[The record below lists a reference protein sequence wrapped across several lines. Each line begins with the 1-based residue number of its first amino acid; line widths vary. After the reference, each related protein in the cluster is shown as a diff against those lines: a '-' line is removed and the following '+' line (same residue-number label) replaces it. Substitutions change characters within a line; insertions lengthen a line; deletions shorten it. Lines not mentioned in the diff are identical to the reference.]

1 MTSERWRQIEELYHA
16 AQDRRP
22 GERVAF
28 LSRACQ
34 GDEELKREIE
44 TLLAKDSLDHMLD
57 RPASELLT
65 ESVAERL
72 AAGADAKGLSAGD
85 QLGPYEI
92 VARIGAGG
100 MGTVYKARDKRV
112 DRVVAIKVSEGQFS
126 GRFEREARAIAAFN
140 HPHICTLYD
149 VGPNYL
155 VMEYVEGRPLRGP
168 LPLDEVLRLS
178 VQILDALEAAQRV
191 GMVHRDLKPANIL
204 VTKSGVKVLDF
215 GLAKMETSVTAD
227 PETLTQRGAIIG
239 TLRYMSPEQV
249 QGKELDARSDLF
261 SFGLLLYEM
270 LTGRRAFEAEN
281 SATVIAAILERDPP
295 NVEAIEPAGLQR
307 ILRRCLAKDPANRWQ
322 SAADLKAALEWLPS
336 LTAAQPTAGGARRP
350 ATWGWTAALL
360 LTGLAAGWFIGW
372 PGIPS
377 RQPVLE
383 FSIAPPDGTSFAD
396 PSVGPVGYLSPDG
409 RMLLGVIW
417 TRTGFSIWLR
427 SLDSQVF
434 QPVPQTEGVITSA
447 VAWSPDSRNIAFVT
461 RTGRLTTIP
470 VASGPPRVLSDG
482 VYWGPIAWG
491 EDGNLIATDLET
503 RRLTLIPSSGGSRRL
518 LGELDATR
526 GEISHVRPQ
535 FLPGTG
541 KYIYYAICRNQGQNG
556 TYATTLDTAGNGA
569 RVAILPSA
577 SAAVY
582 VPMRERRWFRKA
594 RGWLLTGDNS
604 RLYARE
610 FDPAGLRVAGEV
622 VQIADHVAWGNNG
635 VATALSASNGGMLAV
650 NPPIRMEA
658 APSIWTRDGQSVVPP
673 FPPGS
678 YFTPSFSHDG
688 QRVALA
694 MTPSGSLD
702 QDIWIFDLNGSTLSR
717 VTSGF
722 RWQAFP
728 VWSPDDRTLL
738 FVRTDSNNDGR
749 TLYRQDV
756 DGLGRP
762 AKLSPPLLLASPC
775 GLSADGR
782 TLLYSASGHADMGNG
797 SLWTMPV
804 DRAQDA
810 KQVLEAEVRFARFSP
825 DNRFVVF
832 SSRASGTS
840 EIYIQTAA
848 APVAQRWRVS
858 PHGGTQPLW
867 SRDGKEIFYLSSDG
881 KLMAAPVRIR
891 ENTAE
896 LGVPKALFTL
906 PPLPA
911 TFSGYQYD
919 VSPKGDRFLFLT
931 ATGGGHVPPVR
942 IIQNWESLLSR

>member
-16 AQDRRP
+16 AQELEP
-22 GERVAF
+22 EERGAF
-28 LSRACQ
+28 LSGACR
-34 GDEELKREIE
+34 GDDELKREIE
-44 TLLAKDSLDHMLD
+44 TLLAKETARNILDS
-57 RPASELLT
+57 PASEWIT
-65 ESVAERL
+65 GSMAERL
-72 AAGADAKGLSAGD
+72 AAGTNAKTLSVGD
-85 QLGPYEI
+85 RLGPYEI

-100 MGTVYKARDKRV
+100 MGTVFKARDSRV
-112 DRVVAIKVSEGQFS
+112 DRVVAIKVSAAQYS

-168 LPLDEVLRLS
+168 LPLDEALRLS
-178 VQILDALEAAQRV
+178 VQLLDALEAAQRV

-215 GLAKMETSVTAD
+215 GLAKMETPTPAS
-227 PETLTQRGAIIG
+227 PETLTQGGAIIG

-249 QGKELDARSDLF
+249 QGKEMDARSDLF

-270 LTGRRAFEAEN
+270 LTGRPAFEAEN
-281 SATVIAAILERDPP
+281 SASVIAAILEHDPP
-295 NVEAIEPAGLQR
+295 NVEEIEPPGLQR
-307 ILRRCLAKDPANRWQ
+307 ILRRCLAKDRANRWQ
-322 SAADLKAALEWLPS
+322 SAADLKAALELLPS
-336 LTAAQPTAGGARRP
+336 LTAAQPMARPSRRL
-350 ATWGWTAALL
+350 AIWGWTAALL
-360 LTGLAAGWFIGW
+360 LTGLAAGWFIERSSLSN
-372 PGIPS
+372 P
-377 RQPVLE
+377 QPLLE

-396 PSVGPVGYLSPDG
+396 PSVGPVGHLSPDG
-409 RMLLGVIW
+409 RMLLSVIW
-417 TRTGFSIWLR
+417 TRAGSGIWLR
-427 SLDSQVF
+427 KLDSQVF
-434 QPVPQTEGVITSA
+434 QQIPQTEDVITSA
-447 VAWSPDSRNIAFVT
+447 VAWSPDSRNFAFVT
-461 RTGRLTTIP
+461 RKGKLTIVP
-470 VASGPPRVLSDG
+470 VAGGPPRVLSDG
-482 VYWGPIAWG
+482 IYWGPIAWG

-503 RRLTLIPSSGGSRRL
+503 RRLTLIPASGGSRRL
-518 LGELDATR
+518 LGELDATH

-541 KYIYYAICRNQGQNG
+541 GYLYFAVSRNPGQSG
-556 TYATTLDTAGNGA
+556 TYATTLDASGKDT
-569 RVAILPSA
+569 RVSILSSA
-577 SAAVY
+577 SATMY
-582 VPMRERRWFRKA
+582 VPMRDKRWFRKA

-610 FDPAGLRVAGEV
+610 FDPVSLHVTGDI

-635 VATALSASNGGMLAV
+635 VATTLTASNTGLLAI
-650 NPPIRMEA
+650 NPPIRLEA

-673 FPPGS
+673 FPSGS

-688 QRVALA
+688 KRIALG
-694 MTPSGSLD
+694 MLPSGTLD

-728 VWSPDDRTLL
+728 LWSLDDRNLL

-756 DGLGRP
+756 DGLGNP
-762 AKLSPPLLLASPC
+762 ARLSPPIRLGSLC

-782 TLLYSASGHADMGNG
+782 TLLYAAAEQAGSMG
-797 SLWTMPV
+797 LWTMPV
-804 DRAQDA
+804 DRPQNANR
-810 KQVLEAEVRFARFSP
+810 VLDAEVRFAQFSP
-825 DNRFVVF
+825 DDRFLVF
-832 SSRASGTS
+832 SSSPSGAS
-840 EIYIQTAA
+840 EIFVQTVA
-848 APVAQRWRVS
+848 APQARWRVS
-858 PHGGTQPLW
+858 PHGGTQPRW

-881 KLMAAPVRIR
+881 KLMAVPVRITK
-891 ENTAE
+891 NAAE
-896 LGVPKALFTL
+896 LGIPNALFTH

-931 ATGGGHVPPVR
+931 ATGGGHVPPIRV
-942 IIQNWESLLSR
+942 IQNWESLLSRR